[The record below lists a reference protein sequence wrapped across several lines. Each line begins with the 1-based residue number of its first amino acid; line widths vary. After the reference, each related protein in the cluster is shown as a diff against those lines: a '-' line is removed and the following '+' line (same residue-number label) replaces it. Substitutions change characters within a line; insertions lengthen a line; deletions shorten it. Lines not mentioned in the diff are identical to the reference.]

1 MNELTKAFNVLNE
14 NQSKLENDFLLKTEE
29 IKKLKINLLS
39 KILLNGEIK
48 LTKKDFSDYLT
59 FSMNASSYVFS
70 GISNNLLDKNK
81 FNVFAIPFSKFASSG
96 KLDNLLSES
105 FKYKFEINDDKLILL
120 FIDYLVKK
128 DLLSE
133 YKEFNVNITTTCHI
147 LARNLDEAIES
158 SFRTTTYDEKGNDIT
173 VNVILA
179 EEFKF

>member
-1 MNELTKAFNVLNE
+1 MNELTKAFNDLNE
-14 NQSKLENDFLLKTEE
+14 NQSKLENDFLLKTKE
-29 IKKLKINLLS
+29 IKKSKIDLLR

-96 KLDNLLSES
+96 NLDNLLSES

-120 FIDYLVKK
+120 FIDYLVKN

-147 LARNLDEAIES
+147 LARNLDEAIDS

-179 EEFKF
+179 EELKF

>member
-70 GISNNLLDKNK
+70 GISSNLLDKNK

-158 SFRTTTYDEKGNDIT
+158 AYRTTTYDEKGNDIT
-173 VNVILA
+173 VSVILA
-179 EEFKF
+179 EEIKF